1 MSRRAIY
8 AVVAGAA
15 VLIAAVLI
23 GVSVSGGEDDGKA
36 TLPPPPPAA
45 TTDAVTTGAGSSN
58 AATTGAAPTG
68 DDTFLAG
75 IPQSGIELGDPN
87 AKVVV
92 VELADLQCPYC
103 AQFSNE
109 TFPSL
114 VDEYVR
120 SGDVKLEFDGVDLL
134 GEDSETAVRAVYA
147 AGLQNRLWDLVQ
159 LLYAVQ
165 GEENSGWVTDDL
177 LREVGARVPGLDVER
192 MLDDMDSD
200 EVDALLDQAR
210 STFQAG
216 QFPGTPAF
224 IYARA
229 GESPAPLGIGALDIA
244 AFRAKLDP
252 LLES

>member
-8 AVVAGAA
+8 AVAA
-15 VLIAAVLI
+15 VAAVAIAAVLI
-23 GVSVSGGEDDGKA
+23 GVSVTGGGDDSEA
-36 TLPPPPPAA
+36 TLPPPPPAP
-45 TTDAVTTGAGSSN
+45 VTTGAAQTG
-58 AATTGAAPTG
+58 ATTT
-68 DDTFLAG
+68 DTTTTEGEGLLAG

-92 VELADLQCPYC
+92 VEFADIQCPYC

-120 SGDVKLEFDGVDLL
+120 TGDVKLAFNGVDVL
-134 GEDSETAVRAVYA
+134 GSDSEKAVRAVYA

-159 LLYAVQ
+159 LLYTVQ

-177 LREVGARVPGLDVER
+177 LREVGARVPGLDVDR
-192 MLDDMDSD
+192 MLEDADSD
-200 EVDALLDQAR
+200 EVDELLDQAR
-210 STFQAG
+210 TAYLANEIQ
-216 QFPGTPAF
+216 GTPAF
-224 IYARA
+224 LYARDIEA
-229 GESPAPLGIGALDIA
+229 PALLGLGALDIA

-252 LLES
+252 LLEQ